1 MTIKWLVQNNSE
13 IGVNAH
19 ENLNIVKQM
28 VNLSRLELGAGGN
41 GIKSLDQP
49 KHLFDKLTKLSALIL
64 AGNELKRI
72 PKDCFS
78 ENQYLHLLDLS
89 GSELTTVDSHMLQF
103 LNELHNIYLQSK
115 LIHKIPIGITRR
127 VEFLSNRSLVMFDI
141 SGSPLACTC
150 NTGYLQE

>member
-1 MTIKWLVQNNSE
+1 MTIKWLVLNNSE

-41 GIKSLDQP
+41 GIKCLDQP
-49 KHLFDKLTKLSALIL
+49 KHLFDK
-64 AGNELKRI
+64 LKRI